1 MLDVDFIPR
10 VEKNRSKLHFWD
22 NVSDVLDRESKVN
35 HKFTKSEIYH
45 KPKPHCSVVITL
57 KRDTDNS
64 LQLMFNTKTVYMCI
78 YLVGSRIVVT
88 FPKSTRHLVN

>member
-35 HKFTKSEIYH
+35 HKFTKSEI
-45 KPKPHCSVVITL
+45 
-57 KRDTDNS
+57 
-64 LQLMFNTKTVYMCI
+64 
-78 YLVGSRIVVT
+78 
-88 FPKSTRHLVN
+88 